1 MLKQL
6 MIVFLQEPTE
16 TVYSASIMHRLY
28 RWEKLCSFVTSQIGC
43 GHDQHSNLVTIRDI
57 RGNGAAS
64 RAKQFINEHI

>member
-43 GHDQHSNLVTIRDI
+43 GHDQHSNLVTIR
-57 RGNGAAS
+57 GNGAAS